1 MLFNS
6 FQYWIFFLIV
16 AVLFYSVP
24 FRVGK
29 VLLLCASYVFYMWW
43 DPRFI
48 VLILTSTVVDYF
60 LGILLETSN
69 ALRKR
74 LLLIVSLV
82 VNLGF
87 LSFFKY
93 YNFFAGSLAALLH
106 LPESSVILQIIL
118 PVGVTFYTFASLS
131 YTIDVYWGKMKAV
144 RNFVDYALFIAFFP
158 HLIAGPIIRA
168 RQFISQIQYWRRP
181 AAIIVQ
187 SGIILVLA
195 GLIKKMVFADRFAVV
210 SDAYFN
216 DPAAHPGWLTA
227 WSGCIAFFMQV
238 FFDFSGYTDIARGCA
253 KLLGFEFPLNF
264 ARPLLARNPPDFWQR
279 WHITLSTW
287 VRDYL
292 FMPFSRGRKGHF
304 VLYRNLMIVMI
315 LVGLWHGANWT
326 FVAWG
331 AYHGI
336 LLIGYRLFDRA
347 TKRTA
352 ISEVM
357 KKRYFVPFSVALM
370 FLSCTVSMAF
380 FRPRT
385 LQATGC
391 VLSALFGFQHVPG
404 EFLLTTGTIALIF
417 ISLFLAVAQER
428 TQFIDRLALQPA
440 RVQVPA
446 YVCAFL
452 ALELFPATGQV
463 PFVYFQFC
471 TEENGNGPDCARTS
485 DSALI

>member
-6 FQYWIFFLIV
+6 FPYWIFFFIV
-16 AVLFYSVP
+16 AALFYSVP
-24 FRVGK
+24 FRFGK
-29 VLLLCASYVFYMWW
+29 VLLVLASYVFYMWW
-43 DPRFI
+43 DWRFI
-48 VLILTSTVVDYF
+48 VLILTSTVVDYY
-60 LGILLETSN
+60 LGIFLET
-69 ALRKR
+69 ATGRRKKR
-74 LLLIVSLV
+74 LLIVSLV
-82 VNLGF
+82 VNLGI
-87 LSFFKY
+87 LGFFKY
-93 YNFFAGSLAALLH
+93 YDFFAGSLAALLRI
-106 LPESSVILQIIL
+106 PQSSVVLQIVL
-118 PVGVTFYTFASLS
+118 PIGVSFYTFASLS
-131 YTIDVYWGKMKAV
+131 YTFDVYWGKMKAV
-144 RNFVDYALFIAFFP
+144 RNPIDYALFIAFFP

-168 RQFISQIQYWRRP
+168 RQFISQIWSWRP
-181 AAIIVQ
+181 PTAIVVQ
-187 SGIILVLA
+187 SGIILVMT

-210 SDAYFN
+210 SDSYFN
-216 DPAAHPGWLTA
+216 DPMSHPGWLAA

-264 ARPLLARNPPDFWQR
+264 ARPFLARNPADFWQR

-292 FMPFSRGRKGHF
+292 FMPFSRGKKGRF
-304 VLYRNLMIVMI
+304 VLYRNLIIVMI

-347 TKRTA
+347 TTGTA
-352 ISEVM
+352 LAKVM
-357 KKRYFVPFSVALM
+357 KKRFFVPFSVLLM

-380 FRPRT
+380 FRPRM
-385 LQATGC
+385 LQASGY
-391 VLSALFGFQHVPG
+391 VVSALFGFQQVPG
-404 EFLLTTGTIALIF
+404 EFLLTTGTIVLIF

-440 RVQVPA
+440 RIQVPA

-463 PFVYFQFC
+463 PFVYFQF
-471 TEENGNGPDCARTS
+471 
-485 DSALI
+485 

>member
-6 FQYWIFFLIV
+6 FQYWIFFVIV
-16 AVLFYSVP
+16 AVVFYSVP
-24 FRVGK
+24 FRIGK
-29 VLLLCASYVFYMWW
+29 LVLLLASYVFYMWW

-60 LGILLETSN
+60 LGIWLEATSGP
-69 ALRKR
+69 RKK
-74 LLLIVSLV
+74 LLLAVSLV
-82 VNLGF
+82 VNLG
-87 LSFFKY
+87 LLGFFKY
-93 YNFFAGSLAALLH
+93 YDFFAGSLAALLH
-106 LPESSVILQIIL
+106 IPKSSVVLQVVL
-118 PVGVTFYTFASLS
+118 PVGISFYTFASLS
-131 YTIDVYWGKMKAV
+131 YTFDVYWGKMKAV
-144 RNFVDYALFIAFFP
+144 RNPIDYALFIAFFP
-158 HLIAGPIIRA
+158 HLVAGPIIRA
-168 RQFISQIQYWRRP
+168 RQFISQIWTWRRP
-181 AAIIVQ
+181 AAIVIQ
-187 SGIILVLA
+187 SGIILVLS
-195 GLIKKMVFADRFAVV
+195 GLLKKMVFADRFAVV

-216 DPAAHPGWLTA
+216 DPAAHQGWLAA

-264 ARPLLARNPPDFWQR
+264 ARPFLSRNPPDLWQR

-287 VRDYL
+287 VRDYV

-331 AYHGI
+331 VYHGV

-347 TKRTA
+347 ARGTA
-352 ISEVM
+352 VADVM
-357 KKRYFVPFSVALM
+357 RKRYFVPFSIGLM

-391 VLSALFGFQHVPG
+391 VSSALFGFQHVPG

-417 ISLFLAVAQER
+417 ISLFLAVA
-428 TQFIDRLALQPA
+428 
-440 RVQVPA
+440 
-446 YVCAFL
+446 
-452 ALELFPATGQV
+452 
-463 PFVYFQFC
+463 
-471 TEENGNGPDCARTS
+471 
-485 DSALI
+485 

>member
-16 AVLFYSVP
+16 ATLFYSVP
-24 FRVGK
+24 FRIGK
-29 VLLLCASYVFYMWW
+29 FLLLGASYIFYMWW

-48 VLILTSTVVDYF
+48 VLILTSTVVDYY
-60 LGILLETSN
+60 LGILLETASGR
-69 ALRKR
+69 RKKF
-74 LLLIVSLV
+74 LLIVSLV
-82 VNLGF
+82 VNLGI
-87 LSFFKY
+87 LGFFKY
-93 YNFFAGSLAALLH
+93 YDFFAGSLARLLH
-106 LPESSVILQIIL
+106 VSESSGVLQIIL
-118 PVGVTFYTFASLS
+118 PVGVSFYTFGSLS
-131 YTIDVYWGKMKAV
+131 YTIDVYWGKMKSV
-144 RNFVDYALFIAFFP
+144 RNFVDYVLFITFFP
-158 HLIAGPIIRA
+158 HLI
-168 RQFISQIQYWRRP
+168 
-181 AAIIVQ
+181 
-187 SGIILVLA
+187 
-195 GLIKKMVFADRFAVV
+195 
-210 SDAYFN
+210 
-216 DPAAHPGWLTA
+216 
-227 WSGCIAFFMQV
+227 
-238 FFDFSGYTDIARGCA
+238 
-253 KLLGFEFPLNF
+253 

-463 PFVYFQFC
+463 PFVYFQF
-471 TEENGNGPDCARTS
+471 
-485 DSALI
+485 